1 MYLPAI
7 VMVGFYFEK
16 RRAFATGVAVCGSG
30 IGTFVFAPLG
40 ERLLSIYGWRGAI
53 WIVAGICL
61 NGAVAGALFR
71 ALKQITDENKHPHS
85 RRCATDSGNNGDAN
99 SGCGDMKAKCDNLS
113 HKRVSESKPE
123 ISWSPYQPTEG
134 TKGNDVILLSVKK
147 LTTQC
152 DFNLDNATNSQIPI
166 SLKVQ
171 EASHVMPH
179 SVRHVAARRRKA
191 GCLSNK
197 YIDFSVL
204 LNPVFGIYALSCYI
218 VNLGKLASY

>member
-16 RRAFATGVAVCGSG
+16 RRAFATGIAVCGSG
-30 IGTFVFAPLG
+30 IGTFVFAPFG
-40 ERLLSIYGWRGAI
+40 ERLLSIYGWRGTI

-71 ALKQITDENKHPHS
+71 PLKQMKDENKHLHS
-85 RRCATDSGNNGDAN
+85 RTYATDSGNKGDAN
-99 SGCGDMKAKCDNLS
+99 SGCGDMKAKCDILS
-113 HKRVSESKPE
+113 HRSVSESKPE
-123 ISWSPYQPTEG
+123 ISWSPYQQTEG

-152 DFNLDNATNSQIPI
+152 DFNLDNATNSQTPL

-171 EASHVMPH
+171 ETSHVMSH
-179 SVRHVAARRRKA
+179 SIRHVTARRQKA

-204 LNPVFGIYALSCYI
+204 LNPVFAIYALSCFI
-218 VNLGKLASY
+218 VNLGKLAFY